1 MRLWPRVGLVAAA
14 AFATACVE
22 MRPKAFVDA
31 SAPPAPETRGAPAP
45 PPAPPAQPPA
55 VALPAEAEGAAP
67 QTITPLQAV
76 DLALRNNPETKRA
89 WLGARAAAAALGSER
104 SAFYPSVELDASFLR
119 QKQAALG
126 GRSVFYQTVYGPTAI
141 LNWLLFDFGG
151 RSADID
157 EAKLALNEA
166 LFLHDATLNNVIL
179 QVLQA
184 YYGYEGAKALREAQ
198 AASVKQAEENLR
210 AADERHRAGVATIAD
225 VLQARTVVSQ
235 QRLAYQTVD
244 GQIAVIRG
252 ALATALGIPA
262 NTPVEAGE
270 LPEDLD
276 VDRVTKTVDDLIAQ
290 AERQRPDLA
299 AARTRVLAAKARV
312 SSVRSN
318 ALPTLGGVAT
328 YGRNYYSGAGAAP
341 HADVY
346 SAGVLLRIPVFSGF
360 QKVYDIRK
368 AEEEAAIAEANA
380 AGFEQQ
386 VIQEVWSSYYAMK
399 TAGQKIR
406 TTRDLVASATES
418 AAVTRGRYTA
428 GVGSILDLLTAE
440 SALASARAQDVLAR
454 AEFLFALAQLAR
466 DVGAIEPAV
475 KEAP

>member
-1 MRLWPRVGLVAAA
+1 MRLWPPVALAA
-14 AFATACVE
+14 SAALATGCVE
-22 MRPKAFVDA
+22 MRPKAFVD
-31 SAPPAPETRGAPAP
+31 SSVPPAPETRRAPAP
-45 PPAPPAQPPA
+45 PPAPPAPPA
-55 VALPAEAEGAAP
+55 PVDLAVPTEGAAP
-67 QTITPLQAV
+67 LTITPLQAV
-76 DLALRNNPETKRA
+76 DVALRNNPDTKRA
-89 WLGARAAAAALGSER
+89 WFVARAAAASLGGER
-104 SAFYPSVELDASFLR
+104 SALYPSVELDASFLR

-126 GRSVFYQTVYGPTAI
+126 GQSVFYQTVYGPTAS

-157 EAKLALNEA
+157 EAKQALNEA

-198 AASVKQAEENLR
+198 EASLKQAEANLR
-210 AADERHRAGVATIAD
+210 AAEERHNAGVATIAD

-252 ALATALGIPA
+252 ALATALGVPA

-270 LPEDLD
+270 LPRDLD
-276 VDRVTKTVDDLIAQ
+276 VDRVTKVVDDLIAM

-299 AARTRVLAAKARV
+299 AARTRVLAAKAHL
-312 SSVRSN
+312 SSVRSS
-318 ALPTLGGVAT
+318 ALPTLGGAAT
-328 YGRNYYSGAGAAP
+328 YGRNYYGGAGAAP

-368 AEEEAAIAEANA
+368 AEEEEATAEANA

-428 GVGSILDLLTAE
+428 GVGNILDLLTAE

-466 DVGAIEPAV
+466 DVGAIETAV